1 MIVREFELGNTG
13 KKWIDIENPN
23 LEDFKAFCIERNL
36 EQTHIDDCLQSDH
49 LPKFEEASPLNFIV
63 TRAIFDETE
72 EGNTIQE
79 ISTKLSF
86 FIDDNHIITIHR
98 LPHQFIEDI
107 IGGYIHTGKAQNTH
121 DLAVKLIKGVLRTF
135 ETFQNILALEIDAIE
150 DQIFLKNSKNNFL
163 ETLYYLKRKSSIG
176 KKLILLTREVLSGIK
191 THHKTTTDLRDA
203 IDLQLKL
210 ELFYDQLIE
219 DVSNLLTIYISVSSQ
234 KTNEVMKVL
243 TIFSVF
249 FMPLTFLVGIYGMNF
264 QFMPELS
271 SQYGY
276 IGVWIAMLLVSA
288 VVWNWFKRR
297 NWL

>member
-1 MIVREFELGNTG
+1 
-13 KKWIDIENPN
+13 
-23 LEDFKAFCIERNL
+23 
-36 EQTHIDDCLQSDH
+36 
-49 LPKFEEASPLNFIV
+49 
-63 TRAIFDETE
+63 
-72 EGNTIQE
+72 
-79 ISTKLSF
+79 
-86 FIDDNHIITIHR
+86 
-98 LPHQFIEDI
+98 
-107 IGGYIHTGKAQNTH
+107 
-121 DLAVKLIKGVLRTF
+121 
-135 ETFQNILALEIDAIE
+135 LALEIDAIE